1 MQFVE
6 QGFNLLGAT
15 IKRHQNKLRDA
26 AVMFYCF
33 IDNVDKWREPFYI
46 LLYFI
51 LNFRH
56 GSVNFGSLDLSV
68 LM

>member
-1 MQFVE
+1 ME
-6 QGFNLLGAT
+6 HGFNLLGA
-15 IKRHQNKLRDA
+15 IIKLRDA

-33 IDNVDKWREPFYI
+33 IDNVDKWRESFYI
-46 LLYFI
+46 LLCFI

-56 GSVNFGSLDLSV
+56 GSVNSVSLDLSV